1 VQLPIKARIDPG
13 VSRQSGVLYITSCA
27 GGSKLGVRGEG
38 TSRSSEAAD
47 DAHAQIGVDFGRQIQ
62 KWNCVIFAQGAKAL
76 SSCCAL

>member
-1 VQLPIKARIDPG
+1 MQLPIKARIDPG